1 MSQNQLDTLI
11 RMLNQIAVN
20 NGAYPVEEAA
30 TRVAEHVKRF
40 WARSMKQSIIEYN
53 QTQQDDELSPV
64 AKLALSKLAAG

>member
-20 NGAYPVEEAA
+20 NGAYPTDEAA

-40 WARSMKQSIIEYN
+40 WARSMKQSIIAYTEN
-53 QTQQDDELSPV
+53 HQEDELSPV
-64 AKLALSKLAAG
+64 ARLALSKLAAG